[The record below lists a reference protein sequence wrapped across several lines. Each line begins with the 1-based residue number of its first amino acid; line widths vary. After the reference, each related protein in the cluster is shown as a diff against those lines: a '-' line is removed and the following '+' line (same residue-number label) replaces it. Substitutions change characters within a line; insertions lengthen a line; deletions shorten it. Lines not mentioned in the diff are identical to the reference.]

1 MEIAVS
7 PLPPGLYLVATPI
20 GAARDITLRA
30 LDILAS
36 ANVLAAEDTRTLRR
50 LMGIHGI
57 PVGGR
62 PLVAYH
68 DRNGATM
75 RPRLLGMIGEGRS
88 VAYASDA
95 GTPLVSDPGF
105 GLVRSARAEGLAVTS
120 SPGPSAV
127 LAALAVSG
135 LPTDRF
141 LFAGF
146 PPTSR
151 GARLTWLSELRS
163 VPATLVVFES
173 PRRIHRLL
181 SEMADAFGER
191 DAAVCRELTKR
202 FEEVM
207 SGSLEDLATRTAAR
221 ALKGEIVLV
230 VDRGQ
235 PDGPVADLDGILVSA
250 LAGMSVRDASESVA
264 KALGLPRRR
273 VYREALRLTES
284 GKV

>member
-62 PLVAYH
+62 PLLAYH